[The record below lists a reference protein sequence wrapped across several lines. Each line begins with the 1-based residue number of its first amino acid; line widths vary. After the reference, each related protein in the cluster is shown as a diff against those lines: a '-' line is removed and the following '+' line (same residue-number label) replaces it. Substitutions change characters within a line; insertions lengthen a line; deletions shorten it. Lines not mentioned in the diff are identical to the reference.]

1 MYIELS
7 NDWWDL
13 PLLRPSTVTVRLQRK
28 CCWLYRST
36 GKHNYFLVLYDKPS
50 DICFKIYIWYL
61 LIYNNLYRRRY
72 LQFLRDTFARTLT
85 ASSRSIQVL
94 LYLLCFLS
102 YCKFIN
108 IIVVVFK
115 GNFSYKDVIVFTL
128 FFCVYVEIFYH
139 VSVHLYVVSFGHF
152 LFCVFF

>member
-36 GKHNYFLVLYDKPS
+36 GKHNYFLVLYDKLL

-85 ASSRSIQVL
+85 ASSRSIKVL
-94 LYLLCFLS
+94 LYLLCFLP
-102 YCKFIN
+102 YFYLF
-108 IIVVVFK
+108 VH
-115 GNFSYKDVIVFTL
+115 GNFIECRPVSTGLLYL
-128 FFCVYVEIFYH
+128 CQRSFYH
-139 VSVHLYVVSFGHF
+139 RGNLNLNIQCNPSLKKNSNTKVCY
-152 LFCVFF
+152 